1 MRTLTWAFS
10 IRTACLQGWHRTQS
24 ERQKQRNTGLVAGI
38 TVSSAGRRG
47 AEAEAYGF
55 GRPGSDKIATQAG
68 PLSKNDGIFHSAGD
82 SHILNS
88 PEHVGHYA
96 AADGVA

>member
-1 MRTLTWAFS
+1 ILR
-10 IRTACLQGWHRTQS
+10 
-24 ERQKQRNTGLVAGI
+24 RQE
-38 TVSSAGRRG
+38 G

-68 PLSKNDGIFHSAGD
+68 PLSVRTRKFYSAGD

-88 PEHVGHYA
+88 PEHVSHYA